1 MIELEK
7 KEGVQAGDKKNG
19 EGGRAAKA
27 TKGRSRAL
35 LFQSVCLVITR
46 PPQIKTDVYDSRVPL
61 NIVLQ
66 SKVAQRRQTNAQKVG
81 TMQTQVVQRNPL
93 G

>member
-1 MIELEK
+1 M
-7 KEGVQAGDKKNG
+7 QAGDKKNA

-27 TKGRSRAL
+27 TKGRSRPL

-46 PPQIKTDVYDSRVPL
+46 PPQIKADVYDSSVPL

-66 SKVAQRRQTNAQKVG
+66 SKLAQRRQTNPQKVV
-81 TMQTQVVQRNPL
+81 TMQTQVVQSNLL

>member
-1 MIELEK
+1 M
-7 KEGVQAGDKKNG
+7 QAGDKENG

-27 TKGRSRAL
+27 TKGGSRPL

-46 PPQIKTDVYDSRVPL
+46 PPQIKADIYDSRVPL
-61 NIVLQ
+61 NIALQ
-66 SKVAQRRQTNAQKVG
+66 SKLAQRRQTNPQKVV
-81 TMQTQVVQRNPL
+81 TMQTQVVQSNPL

>member
-1 MIELEK
+1 M
-7 KEGVQAGDKKNG
+7 QAGDKKNG

-27 TKGRSRAL
+27 TKGRSRPL
-35 LFQSVCLVITR
+35 SFQSVCLVITR
-46 PPQIKTDVYDSRVPL
+46 PLQIKADVYDSRVPQ

-66 SKVAQRRQTNAQKVG
+66 SKLAQRRQTNPQKVV
-81 TMQTQVVQRNPL
+81 TMQTQVVQSNPL

>member
-1 MIELEK
+1 MEREAELQRQLK
-7 KEGVQAGDKKNG
+7 AGADL
-19 EGGRAAKA
+19 
-27 TKGRSRAL
+27 S

-46 PPQIKTDVYDSRVPL
+46 PRQIKADVYDSRVPL

-66 SKVAQRRQTNAQKVG
+66 SKLAQRRQTNPQKVV
-81 TMQTQVVQRNPL
+81 TMQTQVVQSNPL